1 MTPSFFLTIIQKES
15 YYEMNKERL
24 KLIVHNLELLVNALK
39 DELTEDEKVSL
50 NYEEIASFLENDDDI
65 EYYSEDEED

>member
-24 KLIVHNLELLVNALK
+24 KLIVHNLELLVTALK
-39 DELTEDEKVSL
+39 DELAEKEKVSL
-50 NYEEIASFLENDDDI
+50 NYEEIVPFLENDDDI
-65 EYYSEDEED
+65 EYYSEDDED